1 MDYTTVQIDNLV
13 KLAMEYGDFAKL
25 EGIKDVR
32 MGSAMMALQMYIIC
46 DNGDVIQLIYEFDSR
61 KIYATLVG
69 LHCNNDAHIPV
80 CEDEIARKELI
91 DNLINEISS
100 PVLSSDP
107 MSCYMEIPY
116 AFLNRGHVVYCL
128 KCASMDIQMV
138 KDSFCHLVED
148 VLRKH
153 KDGVL
158 LDIANVR
165 VDHLPKEIKEEWVL
179 C

>member
-1 MDYTTVQIDNLV
+1 MDYTTVQIDNLI
-13 KLAMEYGDFAKL
+13 KLAMEYSDFAKL
-25 EGIKDVR
+25 EGINDVR
-32 MGSAMMALQMYIIC
+32 MNSAMTALQLYITC
-46 DNGDVIQLIYEFDSR
+46 DNDDVIQLIYELGSL
-61 KIYATLVG
+61 KIHATLVG

-80 CEDEIARKELI
+80 CGDEIARKELI
-91 DNLINEISS
+91 DNLINEILF

-107 MSCYMEIPY
+107 MSCHMEIPY
-116 AFLNRGHVVYCL
+116 AFLNRGHITYHL
-128 KCASMDIQMV
+128 KCASMNIEIIR
-138 KDSFCHLVED
+138 DSFCHLVED

-165 VDHLPKEIKEEWVL
+165 VDQLPKEIKEEWVL